1 MQLLESELIERP
13 QYYKKNT
20 YACKAEPRSLVE
32 SWDDGKFQEC
42 ASVIP
47 YAVVV
52 AGGDSEAIISWREIR
67 IKSLSPFTRFLPPR
81 IPAFQVLT
89 EMDFFRHS
97 YTPTAVS
104 HLHVPSL

>member
-1 MQLLESELIERP
+1 MQVSCDACALINPCLQTDVELPMQLLKSELIERP

-52 AGGDSEAIISWREIR
+52 AGGD
-67 IKSLSPFTRFLPPR
+67 
-81 IPAFQVLT
+81 
-89 EMDFFRHS
+89 
-97 YTPTAVS
+97 
-104 HLHVPSL
+104 

>member
-1 MQLLESELIERP
+1 MQLLKSELIERP

-67 IKSLSPFTRFLPPR
+67 IKGLSPCTRFLPPR
-81 IPAFQVLT
+81 IAAFPVIT
-89 EMDFFRHS
+89 EMDFLVYC
-97 YTPTAVS
+97 YTQPDVDE
-104 HLHVPSL
+104 LNFGR